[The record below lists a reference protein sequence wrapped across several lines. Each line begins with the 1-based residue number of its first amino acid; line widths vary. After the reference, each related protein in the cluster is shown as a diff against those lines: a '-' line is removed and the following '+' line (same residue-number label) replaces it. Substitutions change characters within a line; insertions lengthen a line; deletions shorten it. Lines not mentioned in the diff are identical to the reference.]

1 MSEEKVIY
9 KDYYKERQIQLIK
22 SIIPEDKYGAFT
34 PLIYDILL
42 RRAYTF
48 EQSDEDIIHDAKKV
62 MENIS
67 KIEFAG
73 KDQFDDELAIL
84 GQYDR
89 ETGLIQLNADSYE
102 RNFDKDKLYE
112 ALTHEVYHA
121 IATDRRD
128 PEHITTGLKFFDDQG
143 ELVGTTFNEI
153 FNEAAADLTAV
164 NRESSERENRNS
176 FCKWLFPNFFLCT
189 ITSKN
194 IWFIRKRLI

>member
-1 MSEEKVIY
+1 MSEEKVFY
-9 KDYYKERQIQLIK
+9 KNYYKERQIQLIK

-34 PLIYDILL
+34 PWVYDILL

-48 EQSDEDIIHDAKKV
+48 EQSDEDIIRDAKKV

-73 KDQFDDELAIL
+73 KDQFDDELTIL

-102 RNFDKDKLYE
+102 RNFDKDKLN
-112 ALTHEVYHA
+112 ATLTHEVYHA

-143 ELVGTTFNEI
+143 ELVGTIFNEI
-153 FNEAAADLTAV
+153 FNEAAADLTVV

-176 FCKWLFPNFFLCT
+176 FCIWLFPNFFLCT
-189 ITSKN
+189 TTCDDT
-194 IWFIRKRLI
+194 WFI

>member
-1 MSEEKVIY
+1 MSEEKVFY

-34 PLIYDILL
+34 PLVYDILL

-62 MENIS
+62 MENIT

-73 KDQFDDELAIL
+73 RDQFHDSIQVL
-84 GQYDR
+84 GHYDI
-89 ETGLIQLNADSYE
+89 ESGIIQLNADSYE
-102 RNFDKDKLYE
+102 IESDKDILYE
-112 ALTHEVYHA
+112 SLTHEVYHA

-128 PEHITTGLKFFDDQG
+128 PERITTGLEFFDDQG
-143 ELVGTTFNEI
+143 ELVGTIFNEI

-164 NRESSERENRNS
+164 NRTSDEKQSRSS
-176 FCKWLFPNFFLCT
+176 FHKWLLFNFFLCT
-189 ITSKN
+189 IACKN
-194 IWFIRKRLI
+194 IWFIWKRLI